1 MKTIDATALAA
12 LTAGTAIV
20 TGAVSFA
27 TSPAAYVWGGFGNIT
42 IGGDT
47 YVGIGDAGT
56 VVPVSFEVGGV
67 ESGVNLRLAGITD
80 EVLALLAAE
89 DLRGVAVVIRRL
101 IFDQTGTT
109 LHDSSVYFRGRCDN
123 VSLQDTTGGESV
135 ATFDIE
141 GSARG
146 LNRSGARFASDN
158 DQKLISA
165 TDNSFE
171 AIATS
176 PTKTLYWM
184 GEPPRR
190 AGQAVNRG
198 ITGIGR
204 LLRGGA
210 PAGSPLND
218 GGLYAWANQV

>member
-12 LTAGTAIV
+12 LAAGTAVV

-27 TSPAAYVWGGFGNIT
+27 TSPAAHVWGGFGNIA

-56 VVPVSFEVGGV
+56 VIPVSFEVGGV
-67 ESGVNLRLAGITD
+67 ESGVKLRLSGITD
-80 EVLALLAAE
+80 EVIALLAAE
-89 DLRGVAVVIRRL
+89 DLRGVAVVVRRL
-101 IFDQTGTT
+101 IFDAAGTT
-109 LHDSSVYFRGRCDN
+109 MHDSSVYFRGRCDE
-123 VSLQDTTGGESV
+123 VSLQDVPGGESV

-184 GEPPRR
+184 GEGPKR
-190 AGQAVNRG
+190 AGQAVNGG

-204 LLRGGA
+204 LLRGGT
-210 PAGSPLND
+210 PIGSP
-218 GGLYAWANQV
+218 GGLYSWLNSA